1 MTASQIIATVT
12 NDATTA
18 LQLQAV
24 VDRVGKA
31 LPVLS
36 VDGGIEVGLADD
48 GSTALKVRAVA
59 DTLTVA
65 VKGQHGEIGLWV
77 AAAIAA
83 TLGQPV
89 VDAGGQALPA
99 TSATVSSLLGRKFS
113 EEGKDLAEKLGVILP
128 RFRTGVKAIKF

>member
-1 MTASQIIATVT
+1 M
-12 NDATTA
+12 
-18 LQLQAV
+18 
-24 VDRVGKA
+24 GKA

-48 GSTALKVRAVA
+48 GSTPLKVRAVA

-65 VKGQHGEIGLWV
+65 VKGEHGGTRSV
-77 AAAIAA
+77 
-83 TLGQPV
+83 
-89 VDAGGQALPA
+89 GGGGNCRHAQTACRGCGGACALPA

>member
-18 LQLQAV
+18 EQYQAV
-24 VDRVGKA
+24 VARLGKA
-31 LPVLS
+31 LPVHEEE
-36 VDGGIEVGLADD
+36 DGIEVGHVGDD
-48 GSTALKVRAVA
+48 STSLKVKVVG

-77 AAAIAA
+77 AAAVAA

-99 TSATVSSLLGRKFS
+99 TATTVNSLLGRKSS